1 MTKQLSRDEALAAL
15 AGDRFNAAN
24 LRVQIRLAEEQLKEL
39 GDFERRW
46 DRFVQSLGS
55 VVEAGQKGRLY
66 FWGPKLAD
74 GVRNAED
81 ARLDL
86 VAIQRCS
93 VMHGTRLRSSC
104 APACESSV
112 AIYGT

>member
-55 VVEAGQKGRLY
+55 VVEAGTVEKVIRAPEHPYTQLLISSIPRMR
-66 FWGPKLAD
+66 A
-74 GVRNAED
+74 VRNWE
-81 ARLDL
+81 
-86 VAIQRCS
+86 Q
-93 VMHGTRLRSSC
+93 
-104 APACESSV
+104 
-112 AIYGT
+112 